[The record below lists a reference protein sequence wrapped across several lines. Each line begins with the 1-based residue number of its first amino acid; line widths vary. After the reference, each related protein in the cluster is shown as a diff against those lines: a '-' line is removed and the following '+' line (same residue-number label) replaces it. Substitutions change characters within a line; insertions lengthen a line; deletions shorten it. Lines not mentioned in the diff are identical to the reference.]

1 MASLS
6 RWLAVVVRKSREAAG
21 ISQEEL
27 AHRADVHRTY
37 VSLVERQRR
46 NPSVDV
52 LDRIATGLGTA
63 ASALLAEAE
72 QGRARSHGT
81 SLRSPTKRH

>member
-1 MASLS
+1 M
-6 RWLAVVVRKSREAAG
+6 VKESREAAG

-27 AHRADVHRTY
+27 ADRAAVHRTY
-37 VSLVERQRR
+37 VSLVERRQR

-72 QGRARSHGT
+72 EGRSRSHVT
-81 SLRSPTKRH
+81 PSRSPTKRH